1 MKRLMGL
8 CAGLVVML
16 SVAPSSAPASF
27 GGNEVFAGYGWSET
41 NPDTEWTERAGL
53 QAVELRNRLYV
64 MGGRTPLD
72 PQVVPVPGAST
83 IWSDVWCSDNNG
95 VSWKKTAEGQW
106 PARAYFQAVTLR
118 DRMFVIGGQDFN
130 VIPNPGC
137 AAPPGCPPQPA
148 QIPVSQFFNDVWSS
162 RDGASWKRETPAG
175 PGPGRWDGRAG
186 LSAVAFKGRLY
197 VFGGSRNDD
206 SAIVG
211 PGGPARIYYNDVWSS
226 PDGRSW
232 TRETEHAPWAPRAGA
247 AAVVKDG
254 YIYLLGGEDGFIC
267 TPQTPRC
274 PPYYNDVWRTRNGR
288 DWEQV
293 TAAAAWSPRPGHQ
306 CVVVM
311 NRIVCFGGFG
321 LPEDPFGPSANP
333 IDMWSSRDGERW
345 TQLPDAPWGATSPD
359 EVKYDFDALAVRAGG
374 LRPSILTLGGD
385 RETFNFADQTNWLR
399 VDGDVWRYGPRWPW
413 K

>member
-1 MKRLMGL
+1 MKTLMAVLAALAILIG
-8 CAGLVVML
+8 AV
-16 SVAPSSAPASF
+16 PASASAFF
-27 GGNEVFAGYGWSET
+27 GGNAVLAGYGWSET
-41 NPDTEWTERAGL
+41 NPDTAWTERAGL
-53 QAVELRNRLYV
+53 QAVELRDRLYV
-64 MGGRTPLD
+64 MGGRTPID
-72 PQVVPVPGAST
+72 PQIVPVPGAGT
-83 IWSDVWCSDNNG
+83 IWSDVWRSGDDG
-95 VSWKKTAEGQW
+95 VSWKRTAEGQW

-118 DRMFVIGGQDFN
+118 DRMFVIGGQDFT
-130 VIPNPGC
+130 VIPNPACLG
-137 AAPPGCPPQPA
+137 PGGCPPGVPA

-162 RDGASWKRETPAG
+162 RDGASWTREGRASG
-175 PGPGRWDGRAG
+175 PGADRWEGRAG
-186 LSAVAFKGRLY
+186 LSAVSFKGRIY

-211 PGGPARIYYNDVWSS
+211 PGGPARVYYNDVWSS

-267 TPQTPRC
+267 TPQTQRC
-274 PPYYNDVWRTRNGR
+274 PPYYNDVWRTRNGH

-311 NRIVCFGGFG
+311 DRIVCFGGFG
-321 LPEDPFGPSANP
+321 LPVNP
-333 IDMWSSRDGERW
+333 VDMWASRDGATWSR
-345 TQLPDAPWGATSPD
+345 LPDAPWNATSPG

-374 LRPSILTLGGD
+374 LRPSILTFGGD
-385 RETFNFADQTNWLR
+385 RETFDFGDPDNWRR
-399 VDGDVWRYGPRWPW
+399 VDGDVWRYGPRWRW

>member
-1 MKRLMGL
+1 M
-8 CAGLVVML
+8 
-16 SVAPSSAPASF
+16 
-27 GGNEVFAGYGWSET
+27 Y
-41 NPDTEWTERAGL
+41 
-53 QAVELRNRLYV
+53 
-64 MGGRTPLD
+64 
-72 PQVVPVPGAST
+72 
-83 IWSDVWCSDNNG
+83 
-95 VSWKKTAEGQW
+95 
-106 PARAYFQAVTLR
+106 
-118 DRMFVIGGQDFN
+118 VIGGQDFT

-137 AAPPGCPPQPA
+137 QLPGGACPPGVPA

-162 RDGASWKRETPAG
+162 RDGASWTREGRASG
-175 PGPGRWDGRAG
+175 PGADRWEGRAG
-186 LSAVAFKGRLY
+186 LSAVSFKGRLY

-211 PGGPARIYYNDVWSS
+211 PGGPARLYYNDVWSS

-267 TPQTPRC
+267 TPQTQRC

-311 NRIVCFGGFG
+311 DRIVCFGGFG
-321 LPEDPFGPSANP
+321 VAGQPGGHVGQP
-333 IDMWSSRDGERW
+333 RR
-345 TQLPDAPWGATSPD
+345 GARGRGCPTRRGTRPSPD
-359 EVKYDFDALAVRAGG
+359 QVKYDFDALAVRAGG
-374 LRPSILTLGGD
+374 RAPVDPDVRRRPGDVRLRRPGRTGCG
-385 RETFNFADQTNWLR
+385 
-399 VDGDVWRYGPRWPW
+399 VDGDVWRYGPRWRW

>member
-1 MKRLMGL
+1 MKPLMALGAVL
-8 CAGLVVML
+8 AVML
-16 SVAPSSAPASF
+16 GAVPASASAF
-27 GGNEVFAGYGWSET
+27 WSGNAVFAGFGWSQT
-41 NPDTEWTERAGL
+41 NPDTEWTQRAGL
-53 QAVELRNRLYV
+53 QAVELGDRLFV

-83 IWSDVWCSDNNG
+83 IWSDVWRSRDDG
-95 VSWKKTAEGQW
+95 ASWKKTAEGQW

-118 DRMFVIGGQDFN
+118 DRMYVIGGQDFS

-137 AAPPGCPPQPA
+137 AAPPGCPPQPS

-162 RDGASWKRETPAG
+162 RDGASWTREGRASG
-175 PGPGRWDGRAG
+175 PGADRWEGRAG

-211 PGGPARIYYNDVWSS
+211 PGGPARVYYNDVWSS
-226 PDGRSW
+226 SDGRSW

-254 YIYLLGGEDGFIC
+254 FMYLLGGEDGFIC

-306 CVVVM
+306 CVVVLD
-311 NRIVCFGGFG
+311 RIVCFGGFG
-321 LPEDPFGPSANP
+321 FPVNP
-333 IDMWSSRDGERW
+333 VDMWSSRDGATW
-345 TQLPDAPWGATSPD
+345 NPLPDAPWNATSP
-359 EVKYDFDALAVRAGG
+359 EQVKYDFDALTVRAGG
-374 LRPSILTLGGD
+374 LRPSILTFGGD
-385 RETFNFADQTNWLR
+385 RETFDFGDPANWLR
-399 VDGDVWRYGPRWPW
+399 VDGDVWRYGPRWRW